1 MRKKFSEL
9 KFRGIYDLV
18 CGWPRGGSLNFDAS
32 HKEIGRGDELKLDAL
47 ADRTNLRLDI
57 GETTRTVEH
66 ADALPN
72 LIALQRRAGLLR
84 KQVQQVL
91 AIGWAYSIDIHGL
104 HQLPVVRGSSRWG
117 HLLRIGRQRQHR
129 DPLHQES
136 GQKCRERFRQRFP

>member
-1 MRKKFSEL
+1 MSLRTWGDVEQNVRLLGLCIPLFFRSGARAAVAVFLQQLSYVLQAAVQFLLRKKFSEL
-9 KFRGIYDLV
+9 KFRGIYDLI

-72 LIALQRRAGLLR
+72 LIRSEERRVGKECR
-84 KQVQQVL
+84 
-91 AIGWAYSIDIHGL
+91 
-104 HQLPVVRGSSRWG
+104 SRWSAD
-117 HLLRIGRQRQHR
+117 H
-129 DPLHQES
+129 
-136 GQKCRERFRQRFP
+136 